1 MALTVLEAKLKSSNS
16 ALVFLQEQHQ
26 NVLRGLHAEID
37 SLRRQCQELQFQLA
51 TQTSQQVTE
60 AEERHRRQLGE
71 LQRRLRQQTE
81 TADRLETERRQQ
93 QDAVAA
99 LQQQVKWTQLQLN
112 NEGDARAQTA
122 RHLRAEIS
130 ERDDAIRHLTAQL
143 HEARATGARLRR
155 LSRPRNAS
163 SSSLCVGTASVAC
176 QTDAPPAVAGT
187 DSRPGTGLS
196 RLSEEEA
203 ALVRPV
209 GRGRRPSA
217 AVSLPPIELNQ
228 SVGVAGGRAL
238 IRQQLRLAVDRGA
251 AADSF

>member
-1 MALTVLEAKLKSSNS
+1 M
-16 ALVFLQEQHQ
+16 
-26 NVLRGLHAEID
+26 
-37 SLRRQCQELQFQLA
+37 CQLQFQLA

-163 SSSLCVGTASVAC
+163 SSSF
-176 QTDAPPAVAGT
+176 
-187 DSRPGTGLS
+187 

>member
-1 MALTVLEAKLKSSNS
+1 MLKVKVAGSCAVALTPPL
-16 ALVFLQEQHQ
+16 
-26 NVLRGLHAEID
+26 
-37 SLRRQCQELQFQLA
+37 SLCL
-51 TQTSQQVTE
+51 
-60 AEERHRRQLGE
+60 
-71 LQRRLRQQTE
+71 
-81 TADRLETERRQQ
+81 
-93 QDAVAA
+93 
-99 LQQQVKWTQLQLN
+99 QVKWTQLQLS

-143 HEARATGARLRR
+143 HEARAAGARLRR
-155 LSRPRNAS
+155 LSRPLTTS
-163 SSSLCVGTASVAC
+163 SPAPAAAAVTASVAC
-176 QTDAPPAVAGT
+176 QTDRRLPSVGG
-187 DSRPGTGLS
+187 SRPGSALS

-203 ALVRPV
+203 AALVRTT
-209 GRGRRPSA
+209 GAGRRPSA